1 MEYYDHNS
9 GSERSRRRDP
19 GYREYRDQ
27 YGSYTTS
34 YREESPR
41 DIRQQHGEYRN
52 QHYRGRA
59 SHNYRYSRGGGR
71 GGYQRGDRDFRDGT
85 DMRSEQYRAPIRNS
99 EERFY
104 NGDRKSRHASNGMD
118 AHDASAVEKKDDL
131 NGRPKRAQKKKNT
144 AHHAS
149 HYEGDSDESVADEM
163 DLDMELHPISHYLE
177 NDDREEMLIQVFK
190 VIRGAK
196 MRAMLTSVLK
206 DIDLT
211 ELKLLC
217 LEQLEG
223 MSKKRIRAILA
234 GQEMEDSSATEDEDE
249 SEKEADEDK
258 VEEDVDDRL
267 KVEMKGENEND
278 DHERKEFLLSA
289 TNDTSPNIDIA
300 KNDNENKKGKLKKK
314 HAAKHVLGNLTGVVQ
329 FKSGGR
335 SDEILRGT
343 KSNPAGS
350 SDSSGEDLETV
361 IASGN
366 IERKRK
372 HDLKEKITNTKKIGF
387 KVRKRTKDSS
397 TQQQSSREG
406 TNNVASEMASS
417 DKSGKTLMELLELEM
432 RARAIK
438 ALLGNKDDGKVD
450 NKDNENLESTKT
462 EQENPSTD
470 KDSSKECENDDDL
483 KTEMDDEKR
492 LQKAREQLHISEA
505 KKREEEELV
514 DRKHEEIRRCLEEQK
529 KAKLIEELEAKRK
542 EEEELEK
549 TRKAKKKQDEYDK
562 FLSWKEERQRK
573 KDEKQKFELKR
584 QKEDEWYTRQ
594 AVREKEREM
603 IEKERDDADEKL
615 KINQGIELKR
625 NKIDRVDVSTEWTD
639 GVSSEDNEYPFE
651 DDSKPQD
658 NMKNTDKN
666 VKTTEHSRRPR
677 RYRRKNPDEDGQLP
691 SDDSDN
697 SLDLSHESDNNDF
710 SDGKSNSNLDTSL
723 SESDP
728 SEKDDDETDDKRIA
742 IIRRRRAEIRRK
754 NRRRKPAADIEE
766 GEVDSD
772 GEHFEPMEQSK
783 DPKIRMIL
791 HHLPKNRRTTK
802 NTAVDKGD
810 YLPNTLKTTNLEKD
824 NSPQRKEDTINTV
837 DTKTTETEDS
847 LKGDSD
853 ILHEK
858 VESKEVLTET
868 QDNMKIIGKAE
879 LHSNDVVA
887 SPKSHE
893 QKISMDIHE
902 CKVGSNENNESTSS
916 DILTPLEENAV
927 TAQKIEIDK
936 PISDPVLLE
945 ARRAFLENKPKEES
959 TKVIHPL
966 RSSDSEEQSDT
977 DNRFEET
984 FEERAERKRKEK
996 EERKRKKKMEDQRAK
1011 RFKRMQAFQARS
1023 GMQNFMDVDDNSE
1036 EKMDDG
1042 SEDGEVVE
1050 EGANFYKSYNELE
1063 EIEKKRFDD
1072 AESVEQDQKNSS
1084 KEVDD
1089 NKTTRVQPNIT
1100 ATANEGYEST
1110 SNIIKRD
1117 DIDKD
1122 IANSGKSYEAN
1133 TSTSAQNT
1141 DYSFQGDVENGN
1153 KKKRKTKEKKKS
1165 PEEAQME
1172 GVGFWARMC
1181 ESQGDFEVPNP
1192 ECEASSSQQTEERI
1206 NSRSKEKS
1214 NASSLS
1220 RSRRT
1225 RSGKILHDAA
1235 NAAKGRTRN
1244 SDKPNKE
1251 QVDREQE
1258 EMDSQTWADRWY
1270 QNKDVK
1276 KVMQHSQLMSKV
1288 RSNIKIKLK
1297 ETEGL
1302 SEQINSSEVT
1312 MSSSSENASPSVGM
1326 SSSAE
1331 LSKSEKHTPG
1341 DKASDNIVGS
1351 MDEYAKIVGKTA
1363 EQLEKEQLEE
1373 LEKHDIEEDSDEDDD
1388 NDDDLWGAI
1397 MGKQE

>member
-59 SHNYRYSRGGGR
+59 SQNYRYSRDGGR
-71 GGYQRGDRDFRDGT
+71 GGYQRGDRDFRDGM

-99 EERFY
+99 QERFY

-118 AHDASAVEKKDDL
+118 AHDASPVEKKEDL
-131 NGRPKRAQKKKNT
+131 NGRPQRTQRKKNT

-163 DLDMELHPISHYLE
+163 DLDTELHPISHYLE

-249 SEKEADEDK
+249 SEKEVDEDK
-258 VEEDVDDRL
+258 VEENVDDVL
-267 KVEMKGENEND
+267 NVEMKGENEND
-278 DHERKEFLLSA
+278 EQERKEFLLSA
-289 TNDTSPNIDIA
+289 TNDTSPNKDIA
-300 KNDNENKKGKLKKK
+300 KNNNENKKGKLKKK

-335 SDEILRGT
+335 SDDTLRGT
-343 KSNPAGS
+343 KGNAAGS

-366 IERKRK
+366 MERKRK

-387 KVRKRTKDSS
+387 KVRKRTKEPTIQEQTSK
-397 TQQQSSREG
+397 EG
-406 TNNVASEMASS
+406 VGNIVSDTTSS

-450 NKDNENLESTKT
+450 NKDNDGLESTKT
-462 EQENPSTD
+462 EKEGAVTD
-470 KDSSKECENDDDL
+470 KDNSRECENDDDL
-483 KTEMDDEKR
+483 KTEMEEEKR

-514 DRKHEEIRRCLEEQK
+514 DRKHEEIRKCLEEQK
-529 KAKLIEELEAKRK
+529 KTKLMEELEEKRK

-549 TRKAKKKQDEYDK
+549 TRKAKKKQEEYEK

-625 NKIDRVDVSTEWTD
+625 NKIDRVDVSADWTD
-639 GVSSEDNEYPFE
+639 GSNDEDNEYPLE
-651 DDSKPQD
+651 DESKLQD
-658 NMKNTDKN
+658 NKQNTTKN
-666 VKTTEHSRRPR
+666 VKNTEYSRRPR

-691 SDDSDN
+691 SDDSDD

-728 SEKDDDETDDKRIA
+728 SEKDDNETDDKRIA
-742 IIRRRRAEIRRK
+742 MIRRRRAEIRRK

-802 NTAVDKGD
+802 NTTVDKGG
-810 YLPNTLKTTNLEKD
+810 PNTLKETKSEKD
-824 NSPQRKEDTINTV
+824 NSPQRKEDTSNKV
-837 DTKTTETEDS
+837 DTKTTETQYSAKVDS
-847 LKGDSD
+847 A

-858 VESKEVLTET
+858 LESEEFLTET
-868 QDNMKIIGKAE
+868 RDDIKVIEQAE

-887 SPKSHE
+887 SPQSHE
-893 QKISMDIHE
+893 QKISIDMRE
-902 CKVGSNENNESTSS
+902 SEVGSKENKELTSTE
-916 DILTPLEENAV
+916 ILTPLEENTIA
-927 TAQKIEIDK
+927 AQKIEIDK
-936 PISDPVLLE
+936 PINDPVLLE
-945 ARRAFLENKPKEES
+945 ARRAFLEGKPKEET
-959 TKVIHPL
+959 TKIIHPL
-966 RSSDSEEQSDT
+966 RSSDSEDQSDT

-1023 GMQNFMDVDDNSE
+1023 GMQNFMDVDDNTE

-1063 EIEKKRFDD
+1063 DIEKKKFDD
-1072 AESVEQDQKNSS
+1072 AQSVEQHQKNNS
-1084 KEVDD
+1084 KRIDD
-1089 NKTTRVQPNIT
+1089 NDTTCALSII
-1100 ATANEGYEST
+1100 TANEDESFGST
-1110 SNIIKRD
+1110 SNTIKID
-1117 DIDKD
+1117 DTDKA
-1122 IANSGKSYEAN
+1122 IENSGNSHVAN
-1133 TSTSAQNT
+1133 ITGSAPNA
-1141 DYSFQGDVENGN
+1141 DYTCQDNVETGN

-1206 NSRSKEKS
+1206 NSGSKEKG

-1235 NAAKGRTRN
+1235 NAAKGRSRN

-1341 DKASDNIVGS
+1341 AKASDNIVGS

-1373 LEKHDIEEDSDEDDD
+1373 IENHDVDEDSDDDDD

-1397 MGKQE
+1397 MGKPE